1 MAPYRDLTNPVSTW
15 VSFCNRPFTF
25 NLLVKTRSSDLPLWP
40 DKDKPNRRN
49 GGFHFHFMPRNGE
62 KNKTVAFG
70 RVLNFGGGHKHR
82 RPRRVSPPRRNDGEK
97 ERREEDPRVLGE
109 HPRAYGRILVRA
121 RGGACVKTMKRR
133 LDNFARVPWIF
144 SARAGRERG
153 AREGTRARHPRPSAA
168 DATKNIP
175 DASRDF

>member
-1 MAPYRDLTNPVSTW
+1 MQPT
-15 VSFCNRPFTF
+15 FHF
-25 NLLVKTRSSDLPLWP
+25 NLLVKMRSDLPLGRTST
-40 DKDKPNRRN
+40 NRRN
-49 GGFHFHFMPRNGE
+49 GGFHATK

-97 ERREEDPRVLGE
+97 ERCEEDPRVLGE
-109 HPRAYGRILVRA
+109 HPRGYGRILVRA

-153 AREGTRARHPRPSAA
+153 RARERARDTHAPSAA
-168 DATKNIP
+168 NATKNIP
-175 DASRDF
+175 DASRDFRTRKSCIARTRNHRPG

>member
-15 VSFCNRPFTF
+15 VSFCNRPFT
-25 NLLVKTRSSDLPLWP
+25 LTYSSKRGQISRLAGQALTD
-40 DKDKPNRRN
+40 DETAD
-49 GGFHFHFMPRNGE
+49 FHAT
-62 KNKTVAFG
+62 KNKTVAFWSG
-70 RVLNFGGGHKHR
+70 LNFGGGHKHR

-97 ERREEDPRVLGE
+97 ERCEEDPRVLGE
-109 HPRAYGRILVRA
+109 HPRGYGRILVRA

-153 AREGTRARHPRPSAA
+153 RARERARDTHAPSAA
-168 DATKNIP
+168 NATKNIP

>member
-1 MAPYRDLTNPVSTW
+1 MQPT
-15 VSFCNRPFTF
+15 FHF
-25 NLLVKTRSSDLPLWP
+25 NLLVKMRSDLPLGRTST
-40 DKDKPNRRN
+40 NRRN
-49 GGFHFHFMPRNGE
+49 GGFHATK

-97 ERREEDPRVLGE
+97 ERCEEDPRVLGE
-109 HPRAYGRILVRA
+109 HPRGYGRILVRA
-121 RGGACVKTMKRR
+121 RGGACVKTMKRL

-153 AREGTRARHPRPSAA
+153 RARERARDTHAPSAA
-168 DATKNIP
+168 NATKNIP